1 MSIHTPPPRLPLWPC
16 LAILATGLAVI
27 PWDGP
32 ISTWVTSIKLGG
44 DVKRELEVAQQ
55 FGDLLSIALVATLIW
70 LLDPA
75 RRRVLWL
82 GAASLAF
89 AGIIGTAAKNLVG
102 RPRPKY
108 DDPSFLGPWGTY
120 DLGESG
126 GVRHAWEFWR
136 GHWADLT
143 SMPSSHTLFAAALA
157 AFLAFAYPR
166 LRRLVIVLV
175 AVVGLARV
183 VLRSHYPSDVL
194 VGGALGWFAGTLGM
208 LLAHR
213 WKASRLP
220 VEIGEAQGKPTC
232 PLANTLGA

>member
-1 MSIHTPPPRLPLWPC
+1 
-16 LAILATGLAVI
+16 
-27 PWDGP
+27 
-32 ISTWVTSIKLGG
+32 
-44 DVKRELEVAQQ
+44 LEVAQQ

-70 LLDPA
+70 LLDPT

-82 GAASLAF
+82 GAGSLAC

-102 RPRPKY
+102 RPRPKFA
-108 DDPSFLGPWGTY
+108 DASFLGPWGTY
-120 DLGESG
+120 DLGANG

-166 LRRLVIVLV
+166 LRGLVVVLV
-175 AVVGLARV
+175 VVVGVARV

-194 VGGALGWFAGTLGM
+194 VGGAVGWFAGTLGM
-208 LLAHR
+208 LAVVR
-213 WKASRLP
+213 WMNRRVVAP
-220 VEIGEAQGKPTC
+220 DAV
-232 PLANTLGA
+232 